1 MRATFTLSPEVREQL
16 LTPINPVFSD
26 VTSKER
32 ARFTLDSLAWPLDG
46 DRRKFDAAFTL
57 ETGEIQLTNA
67 GPLAFLLSLLQAGR
81 TEGFEAQIDPL
92 RVIVSKGRLTYRDF
106 SLRAGKTQTG
116 AWRNS
121 LVFSGDID
129 LAATPMYANEI
140 RTAVPLS
147 DAANWSRDARN
158 IFDTIGAASPELL
171 KSLSVGVKLSGPL
184 FDANGKPAKLKQEL
198 ALPDIGDAL
207 KRDPGA
213 VIEGIGGIIDAF
225 RKKDK
230 K

>member
-1 MRATFTLSPEVREQL
+1 M
-16 LTPINPVFSD
+16 
-26 VTSKER
+26 
-32 ARFTLDSLAWPLDG
+32 
-46 DRRKFDAAFTL
+46 
-57 ETGEIQLTNA
+57 
-67 GPLAFLLSLLQAGR
+67 LQAGR
-81 TEGFEAQIDPL
+81 IEGFEAQIDPL
-92 RVIVSKGRLTYRDF
+92 RVTVSKGRLTYRDF

-129 LAATPMYANEI
+129 LTATPVYANEI

-147 DAANWSRDARN
+147 DAANWSSDARGV
-158 IFDTIGAASPELL
+158 FETIGAASPELL
-171 KSLSVGVKLSGPL
+171 KSLSVGVKLSGAV

-198 ALPDIGDAL
+198 ALPDIGDL
-207 KRDPGA
+207 LRRDPGA